1 MKELEINSMK
11 IEDVAIFDFNIPFN
25 KWNIGVL
32 KDDCSVIIHSEIHRI
47 KNRFFIKSD
56 IAFTLQ
62 LECSRCLKHFDRNV
76 LEHTDVYFENKRN
89 LKSYDADY
97 KDIDSA
103 IYEYTGSTIDL
114 TQMVY
119 DTIITSIPMKPL
131 CSPNCKGIKLKDKNI
146 DIKLAL

>member
-11 IEDVAIFDFNIPFN
+11 IEDFAIFDFDIPFA
-25 KWNIGVL
+25 KWNIDSL
-32 KDDCSVIIHSEIHRI
+32 KDNSYVKVHSEIHRV
-47 KNRFFIKSD
+47 KNRFIAKND
-56 IAFTLQ
+56 IVFTLQ
-62 LECSRCLKHFDRNV
+62 LECSRCLKHFEKDV
-76 LEHTDVYFENKRN
+76 AEHIDVYFENKRN
-89 LKSYDADY
+89 LSSYDTDY

-103 IYEYTGSTIDL
+103 IYEYSGSIIDL

-131 CSPNCKGIKLKDKNI
+131 CSPDCKGIKLKDKDI